1 MSHLRSTY
9 YIKTHFSN
17 INTIAK
23 TQSSLPARPRRDTV
37 RPRRAVTLSRLLQI
51 PRSRALFVYQP
62 PRVAGQPLRNARTA
76 DSTLG
81 PSVFAGLSASYS
93 PADLHCAARIFPPAE
108 TPGGPRRGS
117 LRAHV
122 ARRRLSI
129 ERRATGASNL
139 RERRAACT
147 CRRSFRRQ
155 VAKIP
160 AAGRRKNAAREA
172 G

>member
-17 INTIAK
+17 INIFAK
-23 TQSSLPARPRRDTV
+23 TQSSLPARPRRDRV
-37 RPRRAVTLSRLLQI
+37 RPRRAVTLSRLLQS

-93 PADLHCAARIFPPAE
+93 PADLHCAARIFP
-108 TPGGPRRGS
+108 PGGPRRGS

-160 AAGRRKNAAREA
+160 AAGRRKNATREA